1 MTEGM
6 IEFKI
11 LKRSKKSGA
20 RIGVLKTPHGEI
32 ETPAFVTVATLAN
45 AKMFMSEDLE
55 AVKTPIVISNTYH
68 LHLRPGEDVV
78 AKAGGI
84 HKFMNWNHPVMTD
97 SGGFQVFSLGFGH
110 DQGTSKI
117 PNKKEKPT
125 VKTGAQPQHLKITEK
140 GVEFTSPVDGRKI
153 FLGPVE
159 SIRIQEKLGADIILA
174 FDECTPPS
182 ANKAYIAKSLEK
194 THAWAKICLAAKKSD
209 QALYGIVQGSRFRD
223 LRVKS
228 AKVIG
233 GMPFDGFGIGGEFG
247 AEKSEMVNMLKWV
260 FAELPEAKPRHL
272 LGIGHP
278 DDILP
283 TIKSG
288 VDTFDCIAPT
298 HYGRRGTAFTS
309 EGKIDLNKIMYLKQ
323 LKPLDKNCECRVCAG
338 YTRSYLCHLIK
349 ARELTGLG
357 MVSEHNVFWM
367 NTQVENYRKLI
378 KDGKI

>member
-1 MTEGM
+1 
-6 IEFKI
+6 
-11 LKRSKKSGA
+11 
-20 RIGVLKTPHGEI
+20 
-32 ETPAFVTVATLAN
+32 
-45 AKMFMSEDLE
+45 
-55 AVKTPIVISNTYH
+55 
-68 LHLRPGEDVV
+68 
-78 AKAGGI
+78 
-84 HKFMNWNHPVMTD
+84 
-97 SGGFQVFSLGFGH
+97 
-110 DQGTSKI
+110 
-117 PNKKEKPT
+117 
-125 VKTGAQPQHLKITEK
+125 VKTGAQPQHLKITDK

-182 ANKAYIAKSLEK
+182 ANKEYIAKSLLK
-194 THAWAKICLAAKKSD
+194 THAWAKICIAAKKSD

-228 AKVIG
+228 AKFIG
-233 GMPFDGFGIGGEFG
+233 ALPFDGYGIGGEFG

-260 FAELPEAKPRHL
+260 FAELPEANPRHL

-283 TIKSG
+283 TIESG

-323 LKPLDKNCECRVCAG
+323 LKPLDKNCKCRVCSG

-367 NTQVENYRKLI
+367 NTQVENYRKMI